1 MESGVPVQKRQKNS
15 RVLQCGKCDYSC
27 FNSSSLTYHRQ
38 AKHSNLRCICRQC
51 DKEFKTNLDLV
62 AHNRKLH
69 KVGYFCFL
77 CSFSSDAMK
86 LMIKH
91 RGKVHAESKN
101 PEQVDTN
108 SFKSEKESLNP
119 TEIKDE
125 QEKENLDSTDM
136 KDEKENLNH
145 AELTD
150 EQENHT
156 EIKDEKEMIKSE
168 APYPKKTRAWD
179 KTDKERKKQLWAE
192 YYPKHKDKI
201 KERNILRHKRKRE
214 ECKKLK
220 EKSEGGPSK
229 TLGVREDFAKV
240 KKELE
245 VGQTVKTESNGF
257 LQGLQVQNGVKLK
270 SRLRQGVKIDP
281 DLFIATSKAHPPHS
295 FVLDGRKKPVLEIDS
310 HTLRFCKFWSNERFE
325 RFAYFYCVGKV
336 RVKCRVSAK
345 AFCVSKER
353 SEQEKTENTICID
366 GQTIELYLVTLS
378 GQHVENCQYKRE
390 RIQREVKGGHHC
402 CEICDYQTVRF
413 YDLLDHREMQHKAVE
428 HACPQCDVKSNTTKS
443 MRSHMKNYHNGK
455 YLSCPDCNYI
465 TKKLAH
471 LTVHKESIHEGRRHT
486 CDICGMQMTQKSHI
500 RKHKESVHEGVRYKC
515 DQCEYTASQRGHLR
529 THKSVIHLGVIFNCG
544 LCEYQSSYK
553 SDLNRHRKKDHP
565 SATTFEDLRRVKQR
579 KTGSDIKKV
588 SKMTEKEKKRQ
599 LWAAYYPRKRERILR
614 RIKLRNKRKSLAKM
628 QEVCEK
634 MRVKMEAAISNKI
647 ENCNETNVDQF
658 ADDDKMAGGDEYQKA
673 FEPLT
678 NVFIEVNVKGAEAS
692 ESVVAVF
699 LEEPKK
705 EEVVKEEQ
713 DEDETQANPGSYG
726 EESYQASDSTL
737 PKANISKA
745 PLVQENVK
753 NEIDASSLI
762 RGSKEWEDQIVKN
775 VTVTIASMF

>member
-1 MESGVPVQKRQKNS
+1 MESGVHVQKRQKIS
-15 RVLQCGKCDYSC
+15 KVLQCGKCDYSC

-38 AKHSNLRCICRQC
+38 AKHSNLRCVCRQC

-86 LMIKH
+86 LMIRH
-91 RGKVHAESKN
+91 RGKVHAESNN
-101 PEQVDTN
+101 PKEVDAN
-108 SFKSEKESLNP
+108 SLKSETESLNP

-125 QEKENLDSTDM
+125 KENP
-136 KDEKENLNH
+136 
-145 AELTD
+145 
-150 EQENHT
+150 T
-156 EIKDEKEMIKSE
+156 EIKDETEMIKSE
-168 APYPKKTRAWD
+168 VPYPKKRD
-179 KTDKERKKQLWAE
+179 KTEKERKKQLWAE
-192 YYPKHKDKI
+192 YYPKHKEKI
-201 KERNILRHKRKRE
+201 KERNILRHKRKRQ
-214 ECKKLK
+214 ECEKLK
-220 EKSEGGPSK
+220 EKGEPRK
-229 TLGVREDFAKV
+229 REDLAKV
-240 KKELE
+240 KEEFEGK
-245 VGQTVKTESNGF
+245 QTVKTESSGF
-257 LQGLQVQNGVKLK
+257 LQGLQIQNGVKLK

-281 DLFIATSKAHPPHS
+281 DLFIAASKAHPPHS

-345 AFCVSKER
+345 AFCVNSER
-353 SEQEKTENTICID
+353 SEEPKTGNTICID

-390 RIQREVKGGHHC
+390 RIQRELRGGRHS
-402 CEICDYQTVRF
+402 CEICDYETVRF
-413 YDLLDHREMQHKAVE
+413 YDLLDHREMQHKAIE
-428 HACPQCDVKSNTTKS
+428 HACPQCDVKSKTTKS

-515 DQCEYTASQRGHLR
+515 DQCEYTASQKGHLR

-553 SDLNRHRKKDHP
+553 SDLNRHRKKDHLP
-565 SATTFEDLRRVKQR
+565 ATAFEDLKRIKQR
-579 KTGSDIKKV
+579 KTAADIKKES
-588 SKMTEKEKKRQ
+588 SKMTEKEKKKQ
-599 LWAAYYPRKRERILR
+599 LWAAYYPRKRDKILR

-628 QEVCEK
+628 QDVCEK

-647 ENCNETNVDQF
+647 ESYNEANGDQF
-658 ADDDKMAGGDEYQKA
+658 ADDDKIAGGDEYQKA

-678 NVFIEVNVKGAEAS
+678 NVFIEVDLKGVEAS
-692 ESVVAVF
+692 EPVVAVF
-699 LEEPKK
+699 LEEAKK
-705 EEVVKEEQ
+705 EELMKEEQ
-713 DEDETQANPGSYG
+713 HEDEDESQANPRTYG
-726 EESYQASDSTL
+726 EESYQTTDSTL

-745 PLVQENVK
+745 SPVQKNVQ
-753 NEIDASSLI
+753 NEIDALSLI
-762 RGSKEWEDQIVKN
+762 RGSKEWEDKIVKN
-775 VTVTIASMF
+775 VTGAIASMF